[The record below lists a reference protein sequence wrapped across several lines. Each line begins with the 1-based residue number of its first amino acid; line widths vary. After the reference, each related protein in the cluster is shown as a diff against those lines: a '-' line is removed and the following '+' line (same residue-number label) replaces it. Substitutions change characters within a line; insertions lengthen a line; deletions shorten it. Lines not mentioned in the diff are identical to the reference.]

1 MKKEFEDKSFI
12 EFKKS
17 KNGIIIIMGARDST
31 NNLKLLVNS
40 KEISEEEFREMVNDL
55 Q

>member
-12 EFKKS
+12 EFKRT
-17 KNGIIIIMGARDST
+17 KNGIVIIMAARDSG
-31 NNLKLLVNS
+31 NPLKLLINS
-40 KEISEEEFREMVNDL
+40 KEISEEDFKEMVESL